1 MAQVMTPSDRTQL
14 VKRIA
19 ADLGF
24 ERCGIAPAGPISH
37 DDYFGEWLRQ
47 GRAGTMGYLHRH
59 VESRLDVRHM
69 LPAARSVIVVAMNY
83 KQPEP
88 VPADEKP
95 RGRVAMY
102 AWGEDYHVVIR
113 DKLELMVSRLRADLG
128 EPFEARAC
136 VDTSAIIEREY
147 AAMAGVGWI
156 GKNTLVMHQSLG
168 SYFFLGVVVA
178 DLELVPDSPEPDHCG
193 SCTRCLDAC
202 PTGAFPAAYQMDA
215 TRCISYLTIEHRGD
229 IEPTLAPQMG
239 DWIFGCDVC
248 QAVCPHNRDAPTMKE
263 PRFLASAESARP
275 ALHDVLG
282 WDEKLYANFVNGRAT
297 DRAKRLMWKRN
308 ATIALHNTTTVSD

>member
-1 MAQVMTPSDRTQL
+1 
-14 VKRIA
+14 
-19 ADLGF
+19 
-24 ERCGIAPAGPISH
+24 
-37 DDYFGEWLRQ
+37 
-47 GRAGTMGYLHRH
+47 
-59 VESRLDVRHM
+59 M
-69 LPAARSVIVVAMNY
+69 LPVARSVIVVALNY

-88 VPADEKP
+88 SPTDERH

-113 DKLELMVSRLRADLG
+113 DKLELMVSQLRAELG
-128 EPFEARAC
+128 DPFEARVC

-147 AAMAGVGWI
+147 AVKAGVGWI

-178 DLELVPDSPEPDHCG
+178 DLELLPDVPEPDHCG

-202 PTGAFPAAYQMDA
+202 PTGAFPTAYQMDA
-215 TRCISYLTIEHRGD
+215 SRCISYLTIEHRGD
-229 IEPTLAPQMG
+229 IEPALAPQIG
-239 DWIFGCDVC
+239 DWVFGCDVC

-263 PRFLASAESARP
+263 PRFLGSAESARP

-282 WDEKLYANFVNGRAT
+282 WDEALYAAYVEGRAT

-308 ATIALHNTTTVSD
+308 ATIALHNITNVSA

>member
-1 MAQVMTPSDRTQL
+1 MAKVMTPSDRTQL

-19 ADLGF
+19 AELGF

-37 DDYFGEWLRQ
+37 DDYLGEWLEK

-69 LPAARSVIVVAMNY
+69 LPAARSIIVVAMNY

-113 DKLELMVSRLRADLG
+113 DKLELMVSRLRAELG

-202 PTGAFPAAYQMDA
+202 PTGAFPEAYQMDA

-229 IEPTLAPQMG
+229 IEPTLAPRMG

-263 PRFLASAESARP
+263 PRFLASAKSARP